1 MKNIYILPL
10 NSEDMDVD
18 AGVDNSFDSYKVYK
32 PFTENES
39 AFGEEVNLTR
49 QTQSQFQVQVQL
61 FYKMKM
67 MLSAVQYIWNSL
79 IHLMLA
85 MQRRYI

>member
-1 MKNIYILPL
+1 
-10 NSEDMDVD
+10 MDVD